1 MIESIYWLA
10 LAIALAWT
18 IEAATGF
25 GSIVIALSIAALFL
39 PIEQVVPIL
48 VVLNITMTIPMVIKY
63 RDQIDWPILLKSI
76 LPLMSAGAIT
86 ALLLAPYVDGRWLP
100 IGFAL
105 LVLWFSS
112 RSLLMLLKTSTSPK
126 PNRPWQTKSLIFL
139 AGITH
144 GLYASGGPLLVYS
157 LSGSR
162 LSKSQF
168 RTTLIT
174 VWASLN
180 TLMAIWFIA
189 TDTMTKSTWVSI
201 LVLIPI
207 VFIGARLGAWLHHKV
222 DEQKFKLMV
231 AVLLVL
237 TSILLIIKQV
247 S

>member
-10 LAIALAWT
+10 IAIVLAWT

-63 RDQIDWPILLKSI
+63 RKQVHWPILLKSI
-76 LPLMSAGAIT
+76 LPLMSAGAIA
-86 ALLLAPYVDGRWLP
+86 ALLVIPYVDGRWLP

-112 RSLLMLLKTSTSPK
+112 RSLLLLLKAPASLK
-126 PNRPWQTKSLIFL
+126 PTRPWQTKSLIFL

-157 LSGSR
+157 LSGSH

-168 RTTLIT
+168 RTTLLA

-180 TLMAIWFIA
+180 SLMAIWFIS
-189 TDTMTKSTWVSI
+189 TDAMTTSTWLSI
-201 LVLIPI
+201 VVLVPA

-231 AVLLVL
+231 AILLVL
-237 TSILLIIKQV
+237 TSLLLIIKQF
-247 S
+247 

>member
-10 LAIALAWT
+10 IAIILAWT

-63 RDQIDWPILLKSI
+63 RDQVHWPMLLKRI

-86 ALLLAPYVDGRWLP
+86 ALLIVPYVDGRWLP

-112 RSLLMLLKTSTSPK
+112 RSLISLLRASTSTMPL
-126 PNRPWQTKSLIFL
+126 RPWRTRGLIFL

-162 LSKSQF
+162 LTKSQF
-168 RTTLIT
+168 RTTLLT

-180 TLMAIWFIA
+180 TLMALWFISSG
-189 TDTMTKSTWVSI
+189 TMTHSTWYSI
-201 LVLIPI
+201 LVLIPV
-207 VFIGARLGAWLHHKV
+207 VFIGARLGAWLHHRV

-231 AVLLVL
+231 AVLLVA
-237 TSILLIIKQV
+237 TSILLIIKQL
-247 S
+247 